1 MGQGRGS
8 ARVSLGLVV
17 GVAML
22 CLLAQMQPTLAALYT
37 VGGPS
42 GWTFNVQNWPR
53 GKPFKAGDIL
63 AFNYARNAHNVV
75 AVTSR
80 GFNSCTAPKGSKVY
94 QTGRDRI
101 RLSRGVNYFICT
113 FPGHCKGGM
122 KIAVNAA

>member
-1 MGQGRGS
+1 MVLIKLKMGQGRGS

-63 AFNYARNAHNVV
+63 GKPSF
-75 AVTSR
+75 
-80 GFNSCTAPKGSKVY
+80 FF
-94 QTGRDRI
+94 I
-101 RLSRGVNYFICT
+101 FLS
-113 FPGHCKGGM
+113 
-122 KIAVNAA
+122 